1 MVRVAPGTSVLEAS
15 RMNGIAHYSICGGNG
30 RCSTCR
36 VRVMTS
42 ETSLPPPN
50 TTEQAT
56 LARIHAGPD
65 VRLACQLRPAGA
77 LTVARLLEPPQRQV
91 AAHFADTPPRE
102 QDIAVMFCDLRSFTS
117 LSERQLPYD
126 VVFLLNRYF
135 DVVGNAVAATGG
147 VVDKF
152 IGDGA
157 MAVFGLDSDL
167 PTACRAALR
176 CAAMIRQNIGLINEE
191 LRKDMGLT
199 IDVGIGI
206 HAGSAII
213 GQMGFAGHM
222 SQTAI
227 GDTVNVASRL
237 EGVSKDLGAPI
248 VVSHEIMSRQNQ
260 PAIDLPAMSVTI
272 RGRENGLVVYPLQD
286 EDSAGFI

>member
-1 MVRVAPGTSVLEAS
+1 
-15 RMNGIAHYSICGGNG
+15 MNGIAHYSICGGNG

-36 VRVMTS
+36 VRVLSSDTP
-42 ETSLPPPN
+42 LQPPN
-50 TTEQAT
+50 SVEQAT
-56 LARIHAGPD
+56 LARIHAERD
-65 VRLACQLRPAGA
+65 VRLACQLRPEGA
-77 LTVARLLEPPQRQV
+77 LTVARLLEPPQAQ
-91 AAHFADTPPRE
+91 AGQFDDAPPRE
-102 QDIAVMFCDLRSFTS
+102 VDIAVLFCDLRSFTS

-135 DVVGNAVAATGG
+135 GIVGNAVAATGG

-157 MAVFGLDSDL
+157 MAVFGLESDL
-167 PTACRAALR
+167 PTAARAALR
-176 CAAMIRQNIGLINEE
+176 CAAMIRQNIGLMNEE

-248 VVSHEIMSRQNQ
+248 VVSHEIMSRQEQ
-260 PAIDLPAMSVTI
+260 PAGELMAVSVTI

-286 EDSAGFI
+286 EDSARFL